1 MNAKD
6 AVLAELGDLF
16 AYFNT
21 PVAQD
26 ANEEEAGVLI
36 ESESTEDSDAS
47 DPFADIEGDR
57 PPSLFDIVSEEEE
70 VRQDNEGVSIEER
83 LKSLSDEECEA
94 CIKAID
100 AAISSTKMPPSQVEW
115 GLDIIGK
122 ISQIQ
127 NDRILEQLNSIDAAA
142 EQERIAQEEAEEE
155 ERENADKEAYLRR

>member
-6 AVLAELGDLF
+6 ALLAELGDLF
-16 AYFNT
+16 AYSNT

-26 ANEEEAGVLI
+26 ANEEEAVVNI
-36 ESESTEDSDAS
+36 EAESTEDSDAS
-47 DPFADIEGDR
+47 DPFADIQGDR
-57 PPSLFDIVSEEEE
+57 PPSLFDAEFEEEE
-70 VRQDNEGVSIEER
+70 ISQGGGEESTEER